1 MSDAIDRWT
10 ETAALFSD
18 RLGSVVGSDRG
29 RPTPCS
35 EWDVQALIDHA
46 VGNQAGLGSML
57 GLVGP
62 DPRWDAVRREMAQ
75 LLTAPGAVEGT
86 VAVPGLGELTKEQ
99 ILDICTFD
107 LLIHTWDLSR
117 ATGGDERLPEP
128 LVKSCLDWLQAL
140 PIEVVRSPG
149 RYTSA
154 VDVGPDASLQ
164 ARMLA
169 YSGPDTL
176 R

>member
-10 ETAALFSD
+10 DTAALFSD
-18 RLGSVVGSDRG
+18 RLGSVVDSDWG

-35 EWDVQALIDHA
+35 EWDVRALVDHA
-46 VGNQAGLGSML
+46 TGTQVGFGSML
-57 GLVGP
+57 GLAAP
-62 DPRWDAVRREMAQ
+62 DPLWEAVQRAMAQ
-75 LLTAPGAVEGT
+75 LLATPGAVAGT
-86 VAVPGLGELTKEQ
+86 VTVPGLGDMTKEQ

-117 ATGGDERLPEP
+117 AIGGDERLPES
-128 LVKSCLDWLQAL
+128 LVKSCMDWLQAL
-140 PIEVVRSPG
+140 PVEVVRSPG
-149 RYTSA
+149 RFTAA

-169 YSGPDTL
+169 YAGRTS
-176 R
+176 

>member
-1 MSDAIDRWT
+1 MSGAIDRWT

-18 RLGSVVGSDRG
+18 RLGSVVASDWG

-35 EWDVQALIDHA
+35 EWDVQALVDHA
-46 VGNQAGLGSML
+46 IGNQARFGSML
-57 GLVGP
+57 GLVAT
-62 DPRWDAVRREMAQ
+62 DPVWEALQREMAQ
-75 LLTAPGAVEGT
+75 LLTAPSAVAGT

-117 ATGGDERLPEP
+117 AIGGDERLPES
-128 LVKSCLDWLQAL
+128 LVKSCMDWLQAL
-140 PIEVVRSPG
+140 PVEVVRSPG

-169 YSGPDTL
+169 YAGRTP
-176 R
+176 